1 MRVSQQQPS
10 VNTPKTAAE
19 QAAKRMNE
27 GKEEEKEEGGRV
39 CLLALLDEACCRF
52 ASVFQVAVGI

>member
-1 MRVSQQQPS
+1 MRISQQQPS
-10 VNTPKTAAE
+10 VNTPTTTAV
-19 QAAKRMNE
+19 QAAKHMSE

-39 CLLALLDEACCRF
+39 CLPALLDEACCRF